1 MERGIEM
8 KHSTETR
15 WQMFYQCQ
23 REEEAHRKME
33 KKVLLVASLF
43 LLFVGMSVAV
53 LGQNTSEFWS
63 FRQEIPIPMSGELP
77 LHEIAKR
84 YGINEAVE
92 MAQELDRTEEARREI
107 AKIKAAQWRDRE
119 LRKKV
124 AELANASLKLYQ
136 RFSNPTVV
144 HTDTPELAKKCEKL
158 AKDIKRFLR

>member
-1 MERGIEM
+1 ME
-8 KHSTETR
+8 HSTQTK
-15 WQMFYQCQ
+15 WQIFYQCQ

-33 KKVLLVASLF
+33 KKVLLAASLF

-53 LGQNTSEFWS
+53 LGQNTSQ
-63 FRQEIPIPMSGELP
+63 FRSSHHFSDDRTAIPIQGPLP
-77 LHEIAKR
+77 WHKLAQR
-84 YGINEAVE
+84 YGIRETVKLQMN
-92 MAQELDRTEEARREI
+92 LDRAEEVRWEVE
-107 AKIKAAQWRDRE
+107 KIKAGQRRDQE

-158 AKDIKRFLR
+158 AKDIKRLLR

>member
-1 MERGIEM
+1 MN
-8 KHSTETR
+8 HSTQTR
-15 WQMFYQCQ
+15 WQMFYQYQ

-33 KKVLLVASLF
+33 NKVLLVVSLI
-43 LLFVGMSVAV
+43 LLFVGLSGAV
-53 LGQNTSEFWS
+53 LGQNISEFRTFS
-63 FRQEIPIPMSGELP
+63 NGIPIPIRGELP
-77 LHEIAKR
+77 LREIAKR

-124 AELANASLKLYQ
+124 AELANASLELYQ

>member
-1 MERGIEM
+1 M
-8 KHSTETR
+8 KHSTQTK

-77 LHEIAKR
+77 GHKFAQR
-84 YGINEAVE
+84 YGINEAV
-92 MAQELDRTEEARREI
+92 ALGLNLARAEEAHWEL
-107 AKIKAAQWRDRE
+107 AKIKAAQRRDRE

-158 AKDIKRFLR
+158 GKDIKKLLR

>member
-1 MERGIEM
+1 M

-15 WQMFYQCQ
+15 WQMFYQFQ

-33 KKVLLVASLF
+33 KKVLLVACLF
-43 LLFVGMSVAV
+43 LLFVGMSVAA

-63 FRQEIPIPMSGELP
+63 FREEIPIPMSGELP
-77 LHEIAKR
+77 LSEIARR
-84 YGINEAVE
+84 YGVIEAVALQEKLNRAVDASRE
-92 MAQELDRTEEARREI
+92 M
-107 AKIKAAQWRDRE
+107 AKIKAAQRRDRE

-158 AKDIKRFLR
+158 AKDIKKLLR

>member
-1 MERGIEM
+1 
-8 KHSTETR
+8 
-15 WQMFYQCQ
+15 
-23 REEEAHRKME
+23 ME

-77 LHEIAKR
+77 GHKFAQR

-92 MAQELDRTEEARREI
+92 LHFELTRAEEVRQELE
-107 AKIKAAQWRDRE
+107 KIKAMQRRDQK

-124 AELANASLKLYQ
+124 AELANTSLKLYQ

-158 AKDIKRFLR
+158 AKDIKKLLR

>member
-8 KHSTETR
+8 KHSTQTK

-33 KKVLLVASLF
+33 MKVLSVACLF

-53 LGQNTSEFWS
+53 LGQNTSEIRS
-63 FRQEIPIPMSGELP
+63 FREEIPIPMSGYLP
-77 LHEIAKR
+77 LHHIAKR

-119 LRKKV
+119 RRKKV
-124 AELANASLKLYQ
+124 AELANASLELYQ

>member
-53 LGQNTSEFWS
+53 LGQNTSQFRS
-63 FRQEIPIPMSGELP
+63 FREGIPIPMSGELP
-77 LHEIAKR
+77 LREIAKR
-84 YGINEAVE
+84 YGIKEAVE
-92 MAQELDRTEEARREI
+92 LHMNLAGAEEVRREVE
-107 AKIKAAQWRDRE
+107 KIKAAQRRDRE

-124 AELANASLKLYQ
+124 AELANASLELYQ

-158 AKDIKRFLR
+158 AKDIKKLLR

>member
-1 MERGIEM
+1 MQ
-8 KHSTETR
+8 HSTQTR

-33 KKVLLVASLF
+33 KRVLLVACLF

-53 LGQNTSEFWS
+53 LGQNTSQFWS
-63 FRQEIPIPMSGELP
+63 FREEILISMSGELP
-77 LHEIAKR
+77 GHEFAQR
-84 YGINEAVE
+84 YGIKEAVE
-92 MAQELDRTEEARREI
+92 LQEKLDRAEEARREM
-107 AKIKAAQWRDRE
+107 AKIKARQRRDQE

-124 AELANASLKLYQ
+124 TELANASLKLYQ

-158 AKDIKRFLR
+158 AKDIKKLLR

>member
-1 MERGIEM
+1 ME
-8 KHSTETR
+8 HSTQTR

-23 REEEAHRKME
+23 REEEARRKME

-43 LLFVGMSVAV
+43 LLFVGMGVAV
-53 LGQNTSEFWS
+53 LGQDTSQ
-63 FRQEIPIPMSGELP
+63 FRIFSDEILIPMSGELP

-84 YGINEAVE
+84 YGVKEAVE
-92 MAQELDRTEEARREI
+92 LGMNLARAEEARREM

-124 AELANASLKLYQ
+124 TELANASLKLYQ

-158 AKDIKRFLR
+158 AKDIKKLLR